1 MQGNDTR
8 SRIGEYLRAHWFQLG
23 LGAILLF
30 VVFKK
35 DMSFQIN
42 LNAPERQLEEESSQ
56 PVHRREPERKREIFT
71 EKTSQES
78 PVNTGEI
85 SRMELSPLSFG
96 SPSKSYLERLKAVD
110 DATRRAYLSRFAR
123 VAQGEQ
129 KKYGVP
135 SSVLLAT
142 ALLMSQAG
150 ESEAARKG
158 NNHFALHCSPDWQGE
173 SGQYSGACLR
183 HYENAWTSFR
193 DCSLFLTT
201 GSNARLC
208 PEGGNYKEWAK
219 ALGKMGFPGGDDF
232 AGQLI
237 QVIEGMGMQ

>member
-8 SRIGEYLRAHWFQLG
+8 SKIASYVRTHWFQLS

-35 DMSFQIN
+35 DLSFQIN
-42 LNAPERQLEEESSQ
+42 LNAPVKVEEDESSQ
-56 PVHRREPERKREIFT
+56 PVRRKDPERKREIFT
-71 EKTSQES
+71 EKASEPTSS
-78 PVNTGEI
+78 SGEL
-85 SRMELSPLSFG
+85 SRMDLTPLSFG
-96 SPSKSYLERLKAVD
+96 STSKTYLQRLASVD
-110 DATRRAYLSRFAR
+110 DATKRAYLNRFER

-135 SSVLLAT
+135 ASVLLAT
-142 ALLMSQAG
+142 AMLMSQAG
-150 ESEAARKG
+150 SSEATLKG
-158 NNHFALHCSPDWQGE
+158 NNHFSLPCTPDWKGD

-201 GSNARLC
+201 GPNARLC
-208 PEGGNYKEWAK
+208 PDNNNHKKWAA
-219 ALGKMGFPGGDDF
+219 ALEKMGFPSGADF
-232 AGQLI
+232 PNQVVT
-237 QVIEGMGMQ
+237 VIETFGLQ